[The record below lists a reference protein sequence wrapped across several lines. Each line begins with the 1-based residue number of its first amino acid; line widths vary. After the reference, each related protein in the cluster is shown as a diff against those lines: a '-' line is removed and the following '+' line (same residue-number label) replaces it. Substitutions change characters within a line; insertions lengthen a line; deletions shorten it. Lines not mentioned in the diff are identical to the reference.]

1 MLGSGKRPD
10 DRPGRKLCARAPSSL
25 RRGCHLHV
33 SRDRYFASWVIKRQ
47 FVRFLSPASSP
58 RPKRATVLSLRIAS
72 RCDDRTSAVICVPW
86 PSWSGYPSRRAP
98 HASWSQRQH
107 SSPPSAPGP
116 RRGVRAIACCAALS
130 GGALVQ
136 QSDAW
141 GRAAISQERLQ
152 STSWHLPVAFA
163 WLPSPSPSGQLLS
176 SLQQLRQHFGASMC
190 NPSPAAPRA
199 IFSPL
204 RPCRAVN
211 LPSKHG

>member
-98 HASWSQRQH
+98 HASWYQRQYTTCQGSLDIAPFVE
-107 SSPPSAPGP
+107 SSARSERAPLPHLGCSGCTAPPS
-116 RRGVRAIACCAALS
+116 
-130 GGALVQ
+130 
-136 QSDAW
+136 
-141 GRAAISQERLQ
+141 
-152 STSWHLPVAFA
+152 H
-163 WLPSPSPSGQLLS
+163 
-176 SLQQLRQHFGASMC
+176 C
-190 NPSPAAPRA
+190 NHG
-199 IFSPL
+199 SPL
-204 RPCRAVN
+204 ASTLSNFEIAGTR
-211 LPSKHG
+211 